1 MKTMKTGD
9 WINDYVIAH
18 KAALDSLPTRDIER
32 VALEL
37 AKANTEGKQIF
48 VLGNGGSAANA
59 SHFITDLG
67 KGASDVLDKRFR
79 CLSLTDNL
87 PWISAIGNDYAYE
100 DIFLRQLQNF
110 AQAGDIVLAASVSG
124 NSPNLVKA
132 FAWAKDNG
140 LKTVALVSANG
151 GKLADIAESVLP
163 VDSSHYGIVEDCHMT
178 IYHIL
183 CYAFIEKVITL

>member
-1 MKTMKTGD
+1 MKTVKTKD
-9 WINDYVIAH
+9 WINEYVTAH
-18 KAALDSLPTRDIER
+18 KAALDSLPVREIEQL
-32 VALEL
+32 AQEL
-37 AKANTEGKQIF
+37 AKANTDGKQIF

-100 DIFLRQLQNF
+100 DIFLRQLENF
-110 AQAGDIVLAASVSG
+110 AQAGDVVLAASVSG
-124 NSPNLVKA
+124 NSANLVKA
-132 FAWAKDNG
+132 FEWARDNE
-140 LKTVALVSANG
+140 LKTVALVSGHG
-151 GKLADIAESVLP
+151 GRLADIAETVLG
-163 VDSSHYGIVEDCHMT
+163 VDSTHYGIVEDCHMT

-183 CYAFIEKVITL
+183 CYAFMEKVISL